1 LPPAKEKIMAKEVIF
16 GAEARDKMLK
26 GVDILADA
34 VKVTLGPKG
43 RNVVLDKSFGAPRT
57 TKDGVSVAKEIE
69 LEDKFE
75 NMGAQMVREVASRT
89 NDEAGDG
96 TTTATVLT
104 QAIVREGHKAVAAG
118 MNPMDLKRGIEAA
131 VVTALDDLE
140 KRSKKVKSNE
150 EIAQVGT
157 ISANGDVAIGTMIA
171 QAMEKV
177 GNEGVI
183 TVEEAKG
190 LDSELEVVEGMQFDR
205 GYLSPYFI
213 TNADKMTTDLEDPLI
228 LLHEAKLSNLQS
240 MVPILEAVVQAS
252 RPLLIIAEDIEGEAL
267 ATLVV
272 NKLRGGL
279 KIAAVKAPG
288 FGDRRKAMLED
299 IAILTGG
306 QVVSED
312 LGIKLENVTLDMLGT
327 AKRVAITKD
336 ETTIVDGSGK
346 KKDIEGRVGQIR
358 TQIDNT
364 TSDYDREKLQ
374 ERLAKLAG
382 GVAVLKVGGA
392 TEVEVKERKDRVD
405 DALNA
410 TRAAVESGIVPGGGT
425 ALLLAT
431 RAVDKVSDTNA
442 DIQAGI
448 KIVRKALEAPLR
460 QIVENAGVEGSIV
473 VGKVLESKGN
483 KGFDAQNE
491 VYCDLIAA
499 GIVDPTKVVSTA
511 LRDAASVAGLLITT
525 EAMVADRPEP
535 KGAGAPAMPDMGGM
549 GGMGGMM

>member
-1 LPPAKEKIMAKEVIF
+1 MAKEVKF
-16 GAEARDKMLK
+16 GSEAREKMIA
-26 GVDILADA
+26 GVDTLADA

-104 QAIVREGHKAVAAG
+104 QAIVREGAKSVAAG
-118 MNPMDLKRGIEAA
+118 MNPMDLKRGIDKA
-131 VVTALDDLE
+131 VTVALGDLE

-157 ISANGDVAIGTMIA
+157 ISSNGEVSIGNMIA
-171 QAMEKV
+171 EAMQKV

-190 LDSELEVVEGMQFDR
+190 LDSELDVVEGMQFDR

-213 TNADKMTTDLEDPLI
+213 TNADKMTTELDDPLI
-228 LLHEAKLSNLQS
+228 LLHESKLTNLQP
-240 MVPILEAVVQAS
+240 MLPILESVVQSS

-306 QVVSED
+306 QVISED

-327 AKRVAITKD
+327 SKRVSITKD

-346 KKDIEGRVGQIR
+346 KKDIESRVAQIR
-358 TQIDNT
+358 SQIDAT
-364 TSDYDREKLQ
+364 SSDYDREKLQ

-382 GVAVLKVGGA
+382 GVAVIKVGGS

-425 ALLLAT
+425 ALLLA
-431 RAVDKVSDTNA
+431 ALQIEKLEDDNS

-448 KIVRKALEAPLR
+448 NIVRRALESPIR
-460 QIVENAGVEGSIV
+460 QIAENAGVEGSIV
-473 VGKVLESKGN
+473 VGKVLDSKG
-483 KGFDAQNE
+483 KLGFDAQNE
-491 VYCDLIAA
+491 VYIDLVAA
-499 GIVDPTKVVSTA
+499 GIIDPTKVVSTA

-525 EAMVADRPEP
+525 EAMVSDYPET
-535 KGAGAPAMPDMGGM
+535 KVAAPAMPDMGGM

>member
-1 LPPAKEKIMAKEVIF
+1 MAKEVIF